1 MDRETEQYYNAI
13 KDMMATDGWKVFSEE
28 LKTNAVNINSVE
40 GTKDRDDLYF
50 RKGQLNILA
59 SILNLE
65 STLEHMKQEGSNDS
79 IWFFVWVWK

>member
-13 KDMMATDGWKVFSEE
+13 KDMMATDGWKIFTDE
-28 LKTNAVNINSVE
+28 LKTNAININSVE
-40 GTKDRDDLYF
+40 STKDRDDLNF

-65 STLEHMKQEGSNDS
+65 STLEYMKQEGSNDS
-79 IWFFVWVWK
+79 V

>member
-1 MDRETEQYYNAI
+1 MDRETEQYYNAM
-13 KDMMATDGWKVFSEE
+13 KDMMATDGWKLFSEE
-28 LKTNAVNINSVE
+28 LKTNAININSVE
-40 GTKDRDDLYF
+40 STKGPDDLNF

-79 IWFFVWVWK
+79 I

>member
-1 MDRETEQYYNAI
+1 MDRQTEQYYNAM
-13 KDMMATDGWKVFSEE
+13 KDMMATDGWKFFSEE
-28 LKTNAVNINSVE
+28 LKTNAININSVE
-40 GTKDRDDLYF
+40 NTKDSNDLSF

-79 IWFFVWVWK
+79 I